1 MGDQVERR
9 LDESADKGH
18 FVHAAE
24 LADDNVGSQ
33 EEMLNDASPEE
44 QADGSAPSG
53 SSETNRQNVKDGLAD
68 PNYDAAL
75 DFWEPKPPKVLMQ
88 NPEDRPLELHSQ
100 IQLYAST
107 ECGVS
112 FSCSFLLC

>member
-1 MGDQVERR
+1 M
-9 LDESADKGH
+9 
-18 FVHAAE
+18 HAAE

-33 EEMLNDASPEE
+33 EEMFKDASPEE
-44 QADGSAPSG
+44 QAESSG
-53 SSETNRQNVKDGLAD
+53 SSETNGHNVKNGLAD

-112 FSCSFLLC
+112 FSYSFLLC